1 LVQVVVIQPYVAA
14 YRKPFY
20 DELSARLRAMGDQ
33 LTVLHAQPR
42 HAQAQRGDAVVGP
55 WSETVTER
63 RLGLGR
69 ATLRIKN
76 VWPAIRNGDIV
87 VSELASTCYESLLLA
102 ARGDPRLVVWGHG
115 RSYVS
120 GRIALDDWLELWLA
134 RRARMV
140 LTYTDGGAQH
150 LEARGIPRSKLVVV
164 RNSTDTSAL
173 RKMRLAL
180 TPPDV
185 RLFALRHELGSGP
198 RALFVGGLD
207 AAKQIP
213 FLLAAADEAAK
224 RDPSFHLIIAGRG
237 EQENLV
243 REAAANAAHV
253 RWLPHASTD
262 DLAHLSWLCQAI
274 WMPGRIG
281 LIAVDA
287 LALDLPI
294 MTTTLSRDAPEAEYL
309 VEGRSLFTLPHSPH
323 EYAKAALRLADAPR
337 SQNND
342 DNDIPS
348 IAEMVDRFLSI
359 LT

>member
-20 DELSARLRAMGDQ
+20 DELSARLTAMGDQ

-42 HAQAQRGDAVVGP
+42 RAQAQRGDAVVGP
-55 WSETVTER
+55 WSQTVTER

-76 VWPAIRNGDIV
+76 VWPAIRDADIV

-120 GRIALDDWLELWLA
+120 DRIAVDDWLELWLA

-150 LEARGIPRSKLVVV
+150 LEAHGIPRTKLVVV
-164 RNSTDTSAL
+164 RNSTDTAAL
-173 RKMRLAL
+173 RRTRLAL

-185 RLFALRHELGSGP
+185 RRFAVSHDLGSGP

-224 RDPSFHLIIAGRG
+224 QDSSFCLIIAGRG
-237 EQENLV
+237 EQENLARV
-243 REAAANAAHV
+243 AAAKAAHV
-253 RWLPHASTD
+253 RWLPHASTH

-287 LALDLPI
+287 LALELPI
-294 MTTTLSRDAPEAEYL
+294 MTTNLGRHAPEAEYL
-309 VEGRSLFTLPHSPH
+309 VEGRSLFTLPDSPH
-323 EYAKAALRLADAPR
+323 EYAQAALRLVAAPR
-337 SQNND
+337 HQD
-342 DNDIPS
+342 GENDIPS

-359 LT
+359 LS